1 MDWKRE
7 IQRGFVK
14 AGQIPDLDVI
24 EELAQHADAVYAQ
37 ARAEGESVDEAVEAV
52 QSQIGHWIAAA
63 PALRRRER
71 CPGVVVAPSTATT
84 RLVGVVSDARY
95 ALRLMR
101 RRPGATAVT
110 VLTMTLGIGATA
122 VLFSVVSGVL
132 LKPLP
137 WPESDRLVR
146 VTETRQGGV
155 QRAATFL
162 TNGTYLAWCERPSTI
177 DGIGAWSAEMVTLT
191 GAGEPRRIRIAS
203 VTASLFTV
211 LRARPAI
218 GTAFRDDDE
227 TDDGR
232 VLISD
237 ALWHEQFGG
246 ASNALGQSITFN
258 GRVRT
263 IAGVMSADFAFPD
276 RETRAWLP
284 MRVPPVIAE
293 GSEGRT
299 ISMFSAIARLRPGIS
314 AAQAAAEGTARG
326 RLAPDPGLTAVAV
339 FGSKGPVQVLAVP
352 MLASITGDVQPA
364 LYILLAAVGLLLG
377 AATANVASV
386 QLARATTRTREMAI
400 RAAIGAGTRRLA
412 QQLLIENVVTGLLG
426 GAGGLFLA
434 SLLHRALPAVLPGD
448 FPRAADVALD
458 WRVTVLALAL
468 SVVAGVLVGL
478 LPAVYLRGLS
488 LVTPLVEDGQSTI
501 GGSRTR
507 TARVRA
513 CIMAG
518 QVAIATVLLVGAS
531 LMARSFVAMVSAER
545 GYAIVNIL
553 SARLPLPATL
563 YPAPRKAEILG
574 NIVDRLERLPG
585 VIHAG
590 FTTALPLTGTDS
602 MLAFTMPA
610 RSGGG
615 TPVSV
620 HARFRTIS
628 PDYFAAMGMR
638 LVEGRSFTSSD
649 TRTSLPVVVVNRTFA
664 RAYFDGAALGY
675 TIPAR
680 LDDARDDW
688 HIIGVI
694 DDVLPRSLAEAPQ
707 PEVYACFTQLPGISS
722 DAALVLRANAN
733 PSSLA
738 PLVRSI
744 VREQDAA
751 LALDSVMTMDERLL
765 ANLAKPRLY
774 AIVLAGFAAFA
785 TLIAG
790 VGLFG
795 VLSYTVAQR
804 TREIGVRTALGA
816 TRRDIVTLVVRQGA
830 AVAAAGLA
838 VGIVGALMLAG
849 TLTTFLYGVT
859 THDLI
864 SFTAVPVVLLLVA
877 IVACYVPAR
886 RAASVNPLLT
896 LRSS

>member
-1 MDWKRE
+1 
-7 IQRGFVK
+7 
-14 AGQIPDLDVI
+14 
-24 EELAQHADAVYAQ
+24 
-37 ARAEGESVDEAVEAV
+37 
-52 QSQIGHWIAAA
+52 
-63 PALRRRER
+63 
-71 CPGVVVAPSTATT
+71 
-84 RLVGVVSDARY
+84 
-95 ALRLMR
+95 
-101 RRPGATAVT
+101 
-110 VLTMTLGIGATA
+110 
-122 VLFSVVSGVL
+122 
-132 LKPLP
+132 
-137 WPESDRLVR
+137 
-146 VTETRQGGV
+146 
-155 QRAATFL
+155 
-162 TNGTYLAWCERPSTI
+162 
-177 DGIGAWSAEMVTLT
+177 
-191 GAGEPRRIRIAS
+191 
-203 VTASLFTV
+203 
-211 LRARPAI
+211 
-218 GTAFRDDDE
+218 
-227 TDDGR
+227 
-232 VLISD
+232 
-237 ALWHEQFGG
+237 
-246 ASNALGQSITFN
+246 
-258 GRVRT
+258 
-263 IAGVMSADFAFPD
+263 
-276 RETRAWLP
+276 
-284 MRVPPVIAE
+284 
-293 GSEGRT
+293 
-299 ISMFSAIARLRPGIS
+299 
-314 AAQAAAEGTARG
+314 
-326 RLAPDPGLTAVAV
+326 
-339 FGSKGPVQVLAVP
+339 
-352 MLASITGDVQPA
+352 
-364 LYILLAAVGLLLG
+364 
-377 AATANVASV
+377 
-386 QLARATTRTREMAI
+386 
-400 RAAIGAGTRRLA
+400 
-412 QQLLIENVVTGLLG
+412 
-426 GAGGLFLA
+426 
-434 SLLHRALPAVLPGD
+434 
-448 FPRAADVALD
+448 
-458 WRVTVLALAL
+458 
-468 SVVAGVLVGL
+468 
-478 LPAVYLRGLS
+478 
-488 LVTPLVEDGQSTI
+488 
-501 GGSRTR
+501 
-507 TARVRA
+507 
-513 CIMAG
+513 
-518 QVAIATVLLVGAS
+518 
-531 LMARSFVAMVSAER
+531 MARSFVAMVSAER

-610 RSGGG
+610 RSRGGP
-615 TPVSV
+615 PVSV

-733 PSSLA
+733 PSSFA

-886 RAASVNPLLT
+886 RAASANPLLT